1 MNIFLGIDIG
11 GSSFKYGWGNCEEG
25 LQSYQTLVLQRKNI
39 DDFFAVAKELFNDVD
54 SKIGLNNIRGIGIGI
69 PGAIDKTTGLVT
81 ENNPNLP
88 FWVEHHPRELLPEN
102 CNIPFAFDND
112 ANLMALAESYTQK
125 KNYVIGVTVGSGIGC
140 GIVIDGKIYHGAYGF
155 AGELGHICIVDK
167 GLRCNCGKNGCLE
180 AYSSGEG
187 LRRRL
192 ALKNPCYAE
201 MDLPAILAIKE
212 TDNLVGD
219 YIKQGQLFLATALS
233 GLATCLDPEIIIIG
247 GGAMDLGL
255 YYIEELE
262 REIKK
267 RLPLAHSIKLKVAK
281 AINGNKAGVLGA
293 IKLIEDKFNSK
304 EE

>member
-1 MNIFLGIDIG
+1 VN
-11 GSSFKYGWGNCEEG
+11 
-25 LQSYQTLVLQRKNI
+25 
-39 DDFFAVAKELFNDVD
+39 
-54 SKIGLNNIRGIGIGI
+54 
-69 PGAIDKTTGLVT
+69 
-81 ENNPNLP
+81 
-88 FWVEHHPRELLPEN
+88 HHPRELLPEN

-125 KNYVIGVTVGSGIGC
+125 KDYVAGVTIGSGIGC
-140 GIVIDGKIYHGAYGF
+140 GIIIEGRIYHGAYGF
-155 AGELGHICIVDK
+155 AGELGHICVVDK

-180 AYSSGEG
+180 AYASGEG

-212 TDNLVGD
+212 TDTLVGD
-219 YIKQGQLFLATALS
+219 YIKQGQLMLTAALS

-255 YYIEELE
+255 YCIWELKEEI
-262 REIKK
+262 IKK
-267 RLPLAHSIKLKVAK
+267 LPAAHSTHLKVTK

-293 IKLIEDKFNSK
+293 IKLIEDKFNSN
-304 EE
+304 

>member
-1 MNIFLGIDIG
+1 MDIFLGIDIG
-11 GSSFKYGWGNCEEG
+11 GSSIKYGWGNCEEG
-25 LQSYQTLVLQRKNI
+25 LQSYQTLVLQRKNR
-39 DDFFAVAKELFNDVD
+39 DDFLALVQEMFNNVD
-54 SKIGLNNIRGIGIGI
+54 SKIGLNNLKGIGMGM
-69 PGAIDKTTGLVT
+69 PGAIDKITGLVT
-81 ENNPNLP
+81 ANNPNLP
-88 FWVEHHPRELLPEN
+88 FWVNHHPRELLPEN

-125 KNYVIGVTVGSGIGC
+125 KDYVAGVTIGSGIGC
-140 GIVIDGKIYHGAYGF
+140 GIIIEGRIYHGAYGF
-155 AGELGHICIVDK
+155 AGELGHICVVDK

-180 AYSSGEG
+180 AYASGEG

-212 TDNLVGD
+212 TDTLVGD
-219 YIKQGQLFLATALS
+219 YIKQGQLMLTAALS

-255 YYIEELE
+255 YCIWELKEEI
-262 REIKK
+262 IKK
-267 RLPLAHSIKLKVAK
+267 LPAAHSNHLKVTK

-293 IKLIEDKFNSK
+293 IKLIEDKFNSN
-304 EE
+304 

>member
-1 MNIFLGIDIG
+1 MDIFLGIDIG
-11 GSSFKYGWGNCEEG
+11 GSSIKYGWGNCEEG
-25 LQSYQTLVLQRKNI
+25 LQSYQTLVLQRKNR
-39 DDFFAVAKELFNDVD
+39 DDFLALVQEMFNNVD
-54 SKIGLNNIRGIGIGI
+54 SKIGLNNLKGIGMGM
-69 PGAIDKTTGLVT
+69 PGAIDKITGLVT
-81 ENNPNLP
+81 ANNPNLP
-88 FWVEHHPRELLPEN
+88 FWVNHHPSELLPEN

-125 KNYVIGVTVGSGIGC
+125 KDYVAGVTIGSGIGC
-140 GIVIDGKIYHGAYGF
+140 GIIIEGRIYHGAYGF
-155 AGELGHICIVDK
+155 AGELGHICVVDK

-180 AYSSGEG
+180 AYASGEG

-212 TDNLVGD
+212 TDTLVGD
-219 YIKQGQLFLATALS
+219 YIKQGQLMLTAALS

-255 YYIEELE
+255 YCIWELKEEI
-262 REIKK
+262 IKK
-267 RLPLAHSIKLKVAK
+267 LPAAHSNHLKVTK

-293 IKLIEDKFNSK
+293 IKLIEDKFNSN
-304 EE
+304 

>member
-1 MNIFLGIDIG
+1 MDIFLGIDIG
-11 GSSFKYGWGNCEEG
+11 GSSIKYGWGNCEEG
-25 LQSYQTLVLQRKNI
+25 LQSYQTLVLQRKNR
-39 DDFFAVAKELFNDVD
+39 DDFLALVQEMFNNVD
-54 SKIGLNNIRGIGIGI
+54 SKIGLNNLKGIGMGM
-69 PGAIDKTTGLVT
+69 PGAIDKITGLVT
-81 ENNPNLP
+81 ANNPNLP
-88 FWVEHHPRELLPEN
+88 FWVNHHPSELLPEN

-125 KNYVIGVTVGSGIGC
+125 KDYVAGVTIGSGIGC
-140 GIVIDGKIYHGAYGF
+140 GIIIEGRIYHGAYGF
-155 AGELGHICIVDK
+155 AGELGHICVVDK

-180 AYSSGEG
+180 AYASGEG

-212 TDNLVGD
+212 TDTLVGD
-219 YIKQGQLFLATALS
+219 YIKQGQLMLTAALS

-255 YYIEELE
+255 YCIWELKEEI
-262 REIKK
+262 IKK
-267 RLPLAHSIKLKVAK
+267 LPAAHSTHLKVTK

-293 IKLIEDKFNSK
+293 IKLIEDKFNSN
-304 EE
+304 

>member
-1 MNIFLGIDIG
+1 MDIFLGIDIG
-11 GSSFKYGWGNCEEG
+11 GSSIKYGWGNCEEG
-25 LQSYQTLVLQRKNI
+25 LQSYQTLVLQRKNR
-39 DDFFAVAKELFNDVD
+39 DDFLALVQEMFNNVD
-54 SKIGLNNIRGIGIGI
+54 SKIGLNNLKGIGMGM
-69 PGAIDKTTGLVT
+69 PGAIDKITGLVT
-81 ENNPNLP
+81 ANNPNLP
-88 FWVEHHPRELLPEN
+88 FWVNHHPRELLPEN

-125 KNYVIGVTVGSGIGC
+125 KDYIAGVTIGSGIGC
-140 GIVIDGKIYHGAYGF
+140 GIIIEGRIYHGAYGF
-155 AGELGHICIVDK
+155 AGELGHICVVDK

-180 AYSSGEG
+180 AYASGEG

-212 TDNLVGD
+212 TDTLVGD
-219 YIKQGQLFLATALS
+219 YIKQGQLMLTAALS

-255 YYIEELE
+255 YCIWELKEEI
-262 REIKK
+262 IKK
-267 RLPLAHSIKLKVAK
+267 LPAAHSNHLKVTK

-293 IKLIEDKFNSK
+293 IKLIEDKFNSN
-304 EE
+304 

>member
-1 MNIFLGIDIG
+1 MDIFLGIDIG
-11 GSSFKYGWGNCEEG
+11 GSSIKYGWGNCEEG
-25 LQSYQTLVLQRKNI
+25 LQSYQTLVLQRKNR
-39 DDFFAVAKELFNDVD
+39 DDFLALVQEMFNNVD
-54 SKIGLNNIRGIGIGI
+54 SKIGLNNLKGIGMGM
-69 PGAIDKTTGLVT
+69 PGAIDKITGLVT
-81 ENNPNLP
+81 ANNPNLP
-88 FWVEHHPRELLPEN
+88 FWVNHHPRELLHEN

-125 KNYVIGVTVGSGIGC
+125 KDYVAGVTIGSGIGC
-140 GIVIDGKIYHGAYGF
+140 GIIIEGRIYHGAYGF
-155 AGELGHICIVDK
+155 AGELGHICVVDK

-180 AYSSGEG
+180 AYASGEG

-212 TDNLVGD
+212 TDTLVGD
-219 YIKQGQLFLATALS
+219 YIKQGQLMLTAALS

-255 YYIEELE
+255 YCIWELKEEI
-262 REIKK
+262 IKK
-267 RLPLAHSIKLKVAK
+267 LPAAHSTHLKVTK

-293 IKLIEDKFNSK
+293 IKLIEDKFNSN
-304 EE
+304 

>member
-1 MNIFLGIDIG
+1 
-11 GSSFKYGWGNCEEG
+11 
-25 LQSYQTLVLQRKNI
+25 
-39 DDFFAVAKELFNDVD
+39 
-54 SKIGLNNIRGIGIGI
+54 
-69 PGAIDKTTGLVT
+69 
-81 ENNPNLP
+81 
-88 FWVEHHPRELLPEN
+88 N

-125 KNYVIGVTVGSGIGC
+125 KDYVAGVTIGSGIGC
-140 GIVIDGKIYHGAYGF
+140 GIIIEGRIYHGAYGF
-155 AGELGHICIVDK
+155 AGELGHICVVDK

-180 AYSSGEG
+180 AYASGEG

-212 TDNLVGD
+212 TDTLVGD
-219 YIKQGQLFLATALS
+219 YIKQGQLMLTAALS

-255 YYIEELE
+255 YCIWELKEEI
-262 REIKK
+262 IKK
-267 RLPLAHSIKLKVAK
+267 LPAAHSNHLKVTK

-293 IKLIEDKFNSK
+293 IKLIEDKFNSN
-304 EE
+304 

>member
-1 MNIFLGIDIG
+1 MDIFLGIDIG
-11 GSSFKYGWGNCEEG
+11 GSSIKYGWGNCEEG
-25 LQSYQTLVLQRKNI
+25 LQSYQTLVLQRKNR
-39 DDFFAVAKELFNDVD
+39 DDFLALVQEMFNNVD
-54 SKIGLNNIRGIGIGI
+54 SKIGLNNLKGIGMGM
-69 PGAIDKTTGLVT
+69 PGAIDKITGLVT
-81 ENNPNLP
+81 ANNPNLP
-88 FWVEHHPRELLPEN
+88 FWVNHHPRELLPEN

-125 KNYVIGVTVGSGIGC
+125 KDYVTGVTIGSGIGC
-140 GIVIDGKIYHGAYGF
+140 GIIIEGRIYHGAYGF
-155 AGELGHICIVDK
+155 AGELGHICVVDK

-180 AYSSGEG
+180 AYASGEG

-212 TDNLVGD
+212 TDTLVGD
-219 YIKQGQLFLATALS
+219 YIKQGQLMLTAALS

-255 YYIEELE
+255 YCIWELKEEI
-262 REIKK
+262 IKK
-267 RLPLAHSIKLKVAK
+267 LPAAHSTHLKVTK

-293 IKLIEDKFNSK
+293 IKLIEDKFNSN
-304 EE
+304 

>member
-1 MNIFLGIDIG
+1 MDIFLGIDIG
-11 GSSFKYGWGNCEEG
+11 GSSIKYGWGNCEEG
-25 LQSYQTLVLQRKNI
+25 LQSYQTLVLQRKNR
-39 DDFFAVAKELFNDVD
+39 DDFLALVQEMFNNVD
-54 SKIGLNNIRGIGIGI
+54 SKIGLNNLKGIGMGM
-69 PGAIDKTTGLVT
+69 PGAIDKITGLVT
-81 ENNPNLP
+81 TNNPNLP
-88 FWVEHHPRELLPEN
+88 FWVNHHPSELLPEN

-125 KNYVIGVTVGSGIGC
+125 KDYVAGVTIGSGIGC
-140 GIVIDGKIYHGAYGF
+140 GIIIEGRIYHGAYGF
-155 AGELGHICIVDK
+155 AGELGHICVVDK

-180 AYSSGEG
+180 AYASGEG

-212 TDNLVGD
+212 TDTLVGD
-219 YIKQGQLFLATALS
+219 YIKQGQLMLTAALS

-255 YYIEELE
+255 YCIWELKEEI
-262 REIKK
+262 IKK
-267 RLPLAHSIKLKVAK
+267 LPAAHSNHLKVTK

-293 IKLIEDKFNSK
+293 IKLIEDKFNSN
-304 EE
+304 

>member
-1 MNIFLGIDIG
+1 MDIFLGIDIG
-11 GSSFKYGWGNCEEG
+11 GSSIKYGWGNCEEG
-25 LQSYQTLVLQRKNI
+25 LQSYQTLVLQKKNR
-39 DDFFAVAKELFNDVD
+39 DDFLALVQEMFNNVD
-54 SKIGLNNIRGIGIGI
+54 SKIGLNNLKGIGMGM
-69 PGAIDKTTGLVT
+69 PGAIDKITGLVT
-81 ENNPNLP
+81 ANNPNLP
-88 FWVEHHPRELLPEN
+88 FWVNHHPRELLPEN

-125 KNYVIGVTVGSGIGC
+125 KDYVAGVTIGSGIGC
-140 GIVIDGKIYHGAYGF
+140 GIIIEGRIYHGAYGF
-155 AGELGHICIVDK
+155 AGELGHICVVDK

-180 AYSSGEG
+180 AYASGEG

-212 TDNLVGD
+212 TDTLVGD
-219 YIKQGQLFLATALS
+219 YIKQGQLMLTAALS

-255 YYIEELE
+255 YCIWELKEEI
-262 REIKK
+262 IKK
-267 RLPLAHSIKLKVAK
+267 LPAAHSTHLKVTK

-293 IKLIEDKFNSK
+293 IKLIEDKFNSN
-304 EE
+304 

>member
-1 MNIFLGIDIG
+1 MDIFLGIDIG
-11 GSSFKYGWGNCEEG
+11 GSSIKYGWGNCEEG
-25 LQSYQTLVLQRKNI
+25 LQSYQTLVLQKKNR
-39 DDFFAVAKELFNDVD
+39 DDFLALVQEMFNNVD
-54 SKIGLNNIRGIGIGI
+54 SKIGLNNLKGIGMGM
-69 PGAIDKTTGLVT
+69 PGAIDKITGLVT
-81 ENNPNLP
+81 ANNPNLP
-88 FWVEHHPRELLPEN
+88 FWVNHHPSELLPEN

-125 KNYVIGVTVGSGIGC
+125 KDYVAGVTIGSGIGC
-140 GIVIDGKIYHGAYGF
+140 GIIIEGRIYHGAYGF
-155 AGELGHICIVDK
+155 AGELGHICVVDK

-180 AYSSGEG
+180 AYASGEG

-212 TDNLVGD
+212 TDTLVGD
-219 YIKQGQLFLATALS
+219 YIKQGQLMLTAALS

-255 YYIEELE
+255 YCIWELKEEI
-262 REIKK
+262 IKK
-267 RLPLAHSIKLKVAK
+267 LPAAHSTHLKVTK

-293 IKLIEDKFNSK
+293 IKLIEDKFNSN
-304 EE
+304 

>member
-1 MNIFLGIDIG
+1 MDIFLGIDIG
-11 GSSFKYGWGNCEEG
+11 GSSIKYGWGNCEEG
-25 LQSYQTLVLQRKNI
+25 LQSYQTLVLQRKNR
-39 DDFFAVAKELFNDVD
+39 DDFLALVQEMFNNVD
-54 SKIGLNNIRGIGIGI
+54 SKIGLNNLKGIGMGM
-69 PGAIDKTTGLVT
+69 PGAIDKITGLVT
-81 ENNPNLP
+81 TNNPNLP
-88 FWVEHHPRELLPEN
+88 FWVNHHPSELLPEN

-125 KNYVIGVTVGSGIGC
+125 KDYVAGVTIGSGIGC
-140 GIVIDGKIYHGAYGF
+140 GIIIEGRIYHGAYGF
-155 AGELGHICIVDK
+155 AGELGHICVVDK

-180 AYSSGEG
+180 AYASGEG

-212 TDNLVGD
+212 TDTLVGD
-219 YIKQGQLFLATALS
+219 YIKQGQLMLTAALS

-255 YYIEELE
+255 YCIWELKEEI
-262 REIKK
+262 IKK
-267 RLPLAHSIKLKVAK
+267 LPAAHSTHLKVTK

-293 IKLIEDKFNSK
+293 IKLIEDKFNSN
-304 EE
+304 

>member
-1 MNIFLGIDIG
+1 MDIFLGIDIG
-11 GSSFKYGWGNCEEG
+11 GSSIKYGWGNCEEG
-25 LQSYQTLVLQRKNI
+25 LQSYQTLVLQRKNR
-39 DDFFAVAKELFNDVD
+39 DDFLALVQEMFNNVD
-54 SKIGLNNIRGIGIGI
+54 SKIGLNNLKGIGMGM
-69 PGAIDKTTGLVT
+69 PGAIDKITGLVT
-81 ENNPNLP
+81 TNNPNLP
-88 FWVEHHPRELLPEN
+88 FWVNHHPRELLPEN

-125 KNYVIGVTVGSGIGC
+125 KDYVAGVTIGSGIGC
-140 GIVIDGKIYHGAYGF
+140 GIIIEGRIYHGAYGF
-155 AGELGHICIVDK
+155 AGELGHICVVDK

-180 AYSSGEG
+180 AYASGEG

-212 TDNLVGD
+212 TDTLVGD
-219 YIKQGQLFLATALS
+219 YIKQGQLMLTAALS

-255 YYIEELE
+255 YCIWELKEEI
-262 REIKK
+262 IKK
-267 RLPLAHSIKLKVAK
+267 LPAAHSTHLKVTK

-293 IKLIEDKFNSK
+293 IKLIEDKFNSN
-304 EE
+304 

>member
-1 MNIFLGIDIG
+1 MDIFLGIDIG
-11 GSSFKYGWGNCEEG
+11 GSSIKYGWGNCEEG
-25 LQSYQTLVLQRKNI
+25 LQSYQTLVLQKKNR
-39 DDFFAVAKELFNDVD
+39 DDFLALVQEMFNNVD
-54 SKIGLNNIRGIGIGI
+54 SKIGLNNLKGIGMGM
-69 PGAIDKTTGLVT
+69 PGAIDKITGLVT
-81 ENNPNLP
+81 ANNPNLP
-88 FWVEHHPRELLPEN
+88 FWVNHHPRELLPEN

-125 KNYVIGVTVGSGIGC
+125 KDYIAGVTIGSGIGC
-140 GIVIDGKIYHGAYGF
+140 GIIIEGRIYHGAYGF
-155 AGELGHICIVDK
+155 AGELGHICVVDK

-180 AYSSGEG
+180 AYASGEG

-212 TDNLVGD
+212 TDTLVGD
-219 YIKQGQLFLATALS
+219 YIKQGQLMLTAALS

-255 YYIEELE
+255 YCIWELKEEI
-262 REIKK
+262 IKK
-267 RLPLAHSIKLKVAK
+267 LPAAHSTHLKVTK

-293 IKLIEDKFNSK
+293 IKLIEDKFNSN
-304 EE
+304 